1 MTQELHHLK
10 ELNRQITQ
18 EAQDLTTALKGQK
31 KAQGNWGELIL
42 ENVLERSGLVNGKDF
57 KREVSF
63 TGEINRQR
71 PDVIVY
77 LPQGKHLI
85 IDAKVSLNAYTRYIN
100 AEDDAERRMALAEHV
115 TAIGHRIK
123 ELSDRNYFDLP
134 GLNAPEMV
142 FMFVPIESAFVEALK
157 ADETLFQKAIEQNV
171 LVATPT
177 TLLTSLNIVRQLWR
191 FEDQNKHTAELAE
204 RAGKVYDKLRTF
216 LGSMDA
222 IGHSLDKAQDAYKK
236 ACDQL
241 VNGKANLV
249 KQVSD
254 FRQLGVAV
262 KGELNEVWVDRAD
275 LELNLL
281 SQMPAEQQ
289 A

>member
-1 MTQELHHLK
+1 MHHLK

-31 KAQGNWGELIL
+31 KAQGNWGELVL

-115 TAIGHRIK
+115 TAVGQRIK
-123 ELSDRNYFDLP
+123 ELSDRSYFDLP

-157 ADETLFQKAIEQNV
+157 ADETLFQSAIEQNV

-216 LGSMDA
+216 LGSMDT

-241 VNGKANLV
+241 VSGKANLV

-275 LELNLL
+275 LELNLI